1 MTRFPGEWNARQKEA
16 RRASA
21 LRIVAQLARVLAL
34 AAAVGAYSGCRD
46 SSASSNDTSASA
58 PSATAEVKD
67 VVLPGVD
74 TSAMTPRERHTWS
87 ALVGTLFAPCPDVP
101 VSVAQ
106 CVQESRACGSC
117 VRAAKWVAHAVRDG
131 ASDTQ
136 IQHAYKERF
145 DPSSVKTLPLDGSP
159 TKGPDDAA
167 VTIIEF
173 ADFEC
178 PHCAMAVPAL
188 DAVMA
193 AHPGKV
199 RLVYKSYTLPFHVHG
214 EPAAKAAF
222 AAGAQGRFWEMEH
235 LLFERQQHL
244 EDADLER
251 YAGMLKLDLG
261 KWKSD
266 MDTPAVKSRLS
277 DDHKLG
283 EDLKLKGTPTIY
295 VNGRE
300 LDVEEDETIEDRVAA
315 ELGVPPAPQPSEE
328 GAAAPGS
335 ASSPAPSHSAPPGA
349 PSAPPR

>member
-1 MTRFPGEWNARQKEA
+1 
-16 RRASA
+16 
-21 LRIVAQLARVLAL
+21 LRIVAQLACVLAV
-34 AAAVGAYSGCRD
+34 AAAVGASSGCRD
-46 SSASSNDTSASA
+46 SSASSSETSAS
-58 PSATAEVKD
+58 PSSTAEVKD

-74 TSAMTPRERHTWS
+74 TSALTPRERHIFS
-87 ALVGTLFAPCPDVP
+87 ALVTSLFAPCPDVP

-117 VRAAKWVAHAVRDG
+117 ARAAKWVAHAVRDG

-136 IQHAYKERF
+136 IQRAYKERF
-145 DPSSVKTLPLDGSP
+145 DPASVKTLPLDGSP
-159 TKGPDDAA
+159 TRGPDDAA
-167 VTIIEF
+167 VTIFEF

-178 PHCAMAVPAL
+178 PHCAMAVPSL
-188 DAVMA
+188 DAVVA

-199 RLVYKSYTLPFHVHG
+199 RIVYKSYTLPFHQHG
-214 EPAAKAAF
+214 EPAARAAF

-251 YAGMLKLDLG
+251 YAGMLKLDIG
-261 KWKSD
+261 KWKGD
-266 MDTPAVKSRLS
+266 MDSPAVKNRLS

-300 LDVEEDETIEDRVAA
+300 LDVEEDETLEERVAA
-315 ELGVPPAPQPSEE
+315 ELGVPPVPPP
-328 GAAAPGS
+328 AAPGEAAPS
-335 ASSPAPSHSAPPGA
+335 DAPPAPPAVAPSGA
-349 PSAPPR
+349 PSAHPR

>member
-1 MTRFPGEWNARQKEA
+1 VLADAMA
-16 RRASA
+16 
-21 LRIVAQLARVLAL
+21 VAACSVGAVAPAKAGVFGAFAL
-34 AAAVGAYSGCRD
+34 AAFVALAAIAGCRD
-46 SSASSNDTSASA
+46 SNASSAETSG
-58 PSATAEVKD
+58 SATTASSAEVKD
-67 VVLPGVD
+67 VVLPGID
-74 TSAMTPRERHTWS
+74 TSPMTPRERHAWS
-87 ALVGTLFAPCPDVP
+87 SLVTSLFAPCPDVP

-106 CVQESRACGSC
+106 CIQESRACGGC

-131 ASDTQ
+131 ASDDL

-145 DPSSVKTLPLDGSP
+145 DPSAVKALPLDGSP
-159 TKGPDDAA
+159 TRGPDDAP
-167 VTIIEF
+167 VTIFEL

-214 EPAAKAAF
+214 EPAARAAF
-222 AAGAQGRFWEMEH
+222 AAGAQGKFWEMEH

-251 YAGMLKLDLG
+251 YAGILKLDIP

-266 MDTPAVKSRLS
+266 MDSAAVKTRIS

-283 EDLKLKGTPTIY
+283 EELKIKGTPTIY

-300 LDVEEDETIEDRVAA
+300 LDVEEDESIEERVAA
-315 ELGVPPAPQPSEE
+315 ELGVPPAPPPAE
-328 GAAAPGS
+328 GEIAPQ
-335 ASSPAPSHSAPPGA
+335 ASNAPAA
-349 PSAPPR
+349 PSAAPSARHP